1 MKAAPK
7 EAVKMTP
14 SNWHKEFNWR
24 SSHLVPVHGAG
35 YVSQCLCV
43 SVSQCL
49 SVSVSLCLCVS
60 VSLCLCV
67 SVSLFVSCLS
77 LSVCVC
83 LL

>member
-35 YVSQCLCV
+35 YVSQCLSV
-43 SVSQCL
+43 SVSQCH
-49 SVSVSLCLCVS
+49 SVSVSRCLGVS
-60 VSLCLCV
+60 VSQ
-67 SVSLFVSCLS
+67 STS
-77 LSVCVC
+77 LSV
-83 LL
+83 